1 MLGFLIGGGKLI
13 LLGAPH
19 WELRFRPFPR
29 PALHVALTTL
39 FHVLLSLAGIFSGFV
54 VVFGLLKARN
64 LKGWTTIF
72 LWTTVA
78 TSVTGF
84 LFPVHKLLPSHILG
98 ILSLIALAIAI
109 VALYRRNLA
118 GGVAAN
124 LRGQFG
130 AGSVL
135 ECLRAR
141 GAALPEG
148 SRAKSTRADTVG
160 SSVQAGT
167 TRCPGVVRG
176 SRRVCH
182 QGLSKFGARTAV
194 EHLGNRL
201 VMTQDATVLH

>member
-118 GGVAAN
+118 GGWRQTYVVS
-124 LRGQFG
+124 
-130 AGSVL
+130 SVL
-135 ECLRAR
+135 ALYLNVFVLVVQLFQKVPALRALAPTQSEAPFKLAQLVVLVLFVALGVFATR
-141 GAALPEG
+141 GF
-148 SRAKSTRADTVG
+148 R
-160 SSVQAGT
+160 SSA
-167 TRCPGVVRG
+167 
-176 SRRVCH
+176 
-182 QGLSKFGARTAV
+182 QGL
-194 EHLGNRL
+194 L
-201 VMTQDATVLH
+201 